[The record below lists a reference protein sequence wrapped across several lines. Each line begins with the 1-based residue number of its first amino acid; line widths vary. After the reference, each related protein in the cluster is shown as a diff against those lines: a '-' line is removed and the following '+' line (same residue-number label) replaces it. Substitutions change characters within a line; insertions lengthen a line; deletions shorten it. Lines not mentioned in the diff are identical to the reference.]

1 MSVFFR
7 AQPLDSTLL
16 HSCGCAEFKS
26 SEVSAGSEAQ
36 QIISVDQQ
44 TINTCGDAYSAF
56 YTCGA
61 GGIAKDI
68 NRRCPQIGNEARIVR
83 VCMLRRNLSAA
94 TRVHVN
100 AASYLPPLVLALSSS
115 PSPQH
120 TFPHLALALLLKTLK
135 GPSPS
140 LLYSLPLATRIA
152 SCGSQLTTAS
162 ATGAIVKSNAS
173 TIEHDGTRPVATPAC
188 TIFVGVNSACVTPSD
203 TPSDTN
209 KSIETPRKPSGSC
222 KLCVSHAP
230 CKSVDEACSIRA
242 GANSSLATFDGATWW
257 VAVASH
263 NPVST
268 LAPSGES
275 SSTRGPL
282 ASCLTPHLLFSPP
295 SSPLYRLFRSFRPS

>member
-7 AQPLDSTLL
+7 AQPPDSTLL
-16 HSCGCAEFKS
+16 HPCGFAEFKS
-26 SEVSAGSEAQ
+26 SEVSAGPEAQ

-100 AASYLPPLVLALSSS
+100 AASYLPPLVLALSS
-115 PSPQH
+115 
-120 TFPHLALALLLKTLK
+120 THLPPPRSCPFSSRLLPLT

-140 LLYSLPLATRIA
+140 LLYSLPLATRFA

-222 KLCVSHAP
+222 KLCVSYAP